1 MVVRRVVVVPCLLV
15 VAIVVVFACPSTVV
29 AVPLE
34 GTPAPPPAGGAVVQG
49 PTSGTGA
56 IRPVPGRVV
65 RFFDPPEHPY
75 GPGHRGV
82 DLAAEPGDTVRAAL
96 SGTVAFAGPVA
107 GRGWVTVDHGGGLR
121 TTYGDLDPSV
131 EAGATVVAGEVVGHL
146 AEGVGHL
153 DWGAR
158 LARVGDGGSTG
169 PTGVGDYIDPLSL
182 LERWRPH
189 LTSPDRVPRGRV
201 VDL

>member
-15 VAIVVVFACPSTVV
+15 VAVLLVFGGPTTVA

-34 GTPAPPPAGGAVVQG
+34 GTPAPPAGGVVVDG

-82 DLAAEPGDTVRAAL
+82 DLAAEPGDAVRAVL

-107 GRGWVTVDHGGGLR
+107 DRGWVTVDHGGGLR
-121 TTYGDLDPSV
+121 TTYGDLVPSV
-131 EAGATVVAGEVVGHL
+131 EAGATVLAGEVVGHL

-169 PTGVGDYIDPLSL
+169 SAGAGDYIDPLSL